1 MTVPYSF
8 ASASDSIPL
17 SQLDDNFNT
26 PFTLGNTSI
35 QLGNTVTSIG
45 NITFSNV
52 TITSV
57 NGNISFSNV
66 SVSLANITTA
76 NVANL
81 IIPSSV
87 STRVFFASNTKSLT
101 TSSNLTFDGTTL
113 SVNGVLVGK
122 GANSTSASTAVGAN
136 ALDSNINGVTNTG
149 IGYNALTNNTT
160 GDNNTAIGAYALQ
173 DNNSGGNNVGIG
185 YFVLANNTSGS
196 QNIGIGIQSIKSNLT
211 GDYNIGIGFQSLYDN
226 SSGTRNIGIGDRA
239 LTSNT
244 IGNNCIAIG
253 QTSLQ
258 NGTNNRESVAIGTSA
273 MGSANNVANC
283 VSFGYQ
289 SLYNC
294 NGSNNVAVGVNSGRS
309 ISTGTN
315 NVCVGP
321 QSGNDAVKTI
331 TTENHQIVIGN
342 NSSTNAF
349 IKIAWTVT
357 SDARDKTS
365 FSTVPHGLEFV
376 NSLTP
381 TAYQFRTSR
390 EDETPSGPVR
400 YGFKAQDILEQEG
413 ENPVIVDNNDPE
425 NLKYNQ
431 DSMIAVLANAIKELK
446 FQNDLLKARLDA
458 ANI

>member
-8 ASASDSIPL
+8 ASASESIPL

-45 NITFSNV
+45 NLTLSNV
-52 TITSV
+52 TITSSG
-57 NGNISFSNV
+57 GNISFTNV

-101 TSSNLTFDGTTL
+101 ASSNLTFDGTTL

-122 GANSTSASTAVGAN
+122 GANSASFCTAVGDN
-136 ALDSNINGVTNTG
+136 ALDSNAGGSGNTG

-160 GDNNTAIGAYALQ
+160 GGSNTALGYSALQ
-173 DNNSGGNNVGIG
+173 NNQDGG
-185 YFVLANNTSGS
+185 T
-196 QNIGIGIQSIKSNLT
+196 NIGIGIFALQSNTS
-211 GDYNIGIGFQSLYDN
+211 GDGNIGIGRYAAGKNLTGTYNVAAGYEPLYEN
-226 SSGTRNIGIGDRA
+226 TSGTNNIA
-239 LTSNT
+239 LGYRSTQYNT
-244 IGNNCIAIG
+244 TGNTNVAIG
-253 QTSLQ
+253 YQSLQ
-258 NGTNNRESVAIGTSA
+258 NGNAISNCCAIG
-273 MGSANNVANC
+273 AN
-283 VSFGYQ
+283 SLISSQ
-289 SLYNC
+289 S
-294 NGSNNVAVGVNSGRS
+294 SNNVAVGVNSGRS

-315 NVCVGP
+315 NVCIGP
-321 QSGNDAVKTI
+321 QSGYDAVKTI

-365 FSTVPHGLEFV
+365 FSPVPHGLEFV

-431 DSMIAVLANAIKELK
+431 DSMIAVLVNAIKELK
-446 FQNDLLKARLDA
+446 LQNDLLKARLDA